1 MKNTFR
7 LLIILCSFVSILF
20 SCQPKYSKLVKAE
33 RAYVIIN
40 DSTTTSDARFDS
52 LIAPYKRII
61 DAEMNEVLIISET
74 PIVKEQPEG
83 ALGNMVADIV
93 LKKTMDK
100 LPINIQEEP
109 IFCILNN
116 GGLRT
121 SLPQGEITRKKIYE
135 LMPFENEIVV
145 LTLTYE
151 NTQELM
157 NYIARSGGVPVA
169 GIKMGIQKNEA
180 VNIFVNGNP
189 FDKNKN
195 YKIVTSDYL
204 AEGGDKMFFFKNP
217 VNKEIMSLKIRDV
230 LIEHM
235 KEEHKKGNTLNPKKD
250 GRVYLLDK
258 EINES
263 EK

>member
-7 LLIILCSFVSILF
+7 IPLFFLLFVSLLF
-20 SCQPKYSKLVKAE
+20 SCQPKYSKIVKAE
-33 RAYVIIN
+33 RTYVEIN
-40 DSTTTSDARFDS
+40 DSTTTSDIRLDS
-52 LIAPYKRII
+52 MIAPYKKII

-74 PIVKEQPEG
+74 PMIKEQPEG
-83 ALGNMVADIV
+83 LLGNMVADIV
-93 LKKTMDK
+93 LKKTLDK
-100 LPINIQEEP
+100 LPINVQEEP
-109 IFCILNN
+109 IFCVLNN

-121 SLPQGEITRKKIYE
+121 SLPEGDITRKKIYE
-135 LMPFENEIVV
+135 LMPFENEIVI
-145 LTLTYE
+145 LTLSPE
-151 NTQELM
+151 NAQELM
-157 NYIARSGGVPVA
+157 NYIARSGGVPVS

-217 VNKEIMSLKIRDV
+217 INKEIIGLKIRDV
-230 LIEHM
+230 LIEYM
-235 KEEHKKGNTLNPKKD
+235 KEENKKGKTLSAKKD
-250 GRVYLLDK
+250 ERIYLTGK
-258 EINES
+258 TNNET

>member
-1 MKNTFR
+1 MKQKIFFAY
-7 LLIILCSFVSILF
+7 ILFFFFTLFF

-33 RAYVIIN
+33 RGYIVIN
-40 DSTTTSDARFDS
+40 DSTTTSDVRFDS

-74 PIVKEQPEG
+74 PMVKDQPEG
-83 ALGNMVADIV
+83 LLGNMVADIV
-93 LKKTMDK
+93 LKKTLEK
-100 LPINIQEEP
+100 LPINVQEEP

-145 LTLTYE
+145 LTLTPE
-151 NTQELM
+151 NTLELM

-195 YKIVTSDYL
+195 YRIVTSDYL

-217 VNKEIMSLKIRDV
+217 INKEIAGLKIRDV
-230 LIEHM
+230 LIEYM
-235 KEEHKKGNTLNPKKD
+235 KEEHKKGKTLSAKKD

-258 EINES
+258 EIIES

>member
-1 MKNTFR
+1 MKLKF
-7 LLIILCSFVSILF
+7 IYSGILF
-20 SCQPKYSKLVKAE
+20 LVVALVISCQPKYSKLTKAE
-33 RAYVIIN
+33 RGYVVIN
-40 DSTTTSDARFDS
+40 DSTTTSDIRLDS

-74 PIVKEQPEG
+74 AMVKDQPEG
-83 ALGNMVADIV
+83 LLGNMVADIV
-93 LKKTMDK
+93 LKKTLDK

-109 IFCILNN
+109 VFCVLNN

-121 SLPQGEITRKKIYE
+121 SLPEGDISRKKIYE

-145 LTLTYE
+145 LTLSPE
-151 NTQELM
+151 NAQELM

-180 VNIFVNGNP
+180 VNIFVNGKP

-217 VNKEIMSLKIRDV
+217 INKEIIGLKIRDV

-235 KEEHKKGNTLNPKKD
+235 KEEHKKGKTLSAKKD
-250 GRVYLLDK
+250 ERIYLIGK
-258 EINES
+258 TNNET

>member
-1 MKNTFR
+1 MKNIFR
-7 LLIILCSFVSILF
+7 SSLLLFSFTSFFF

-33 RAYVIIN
+33 RGYIIIN

-52 LIAPYKRII
+52 LISPYKKII

-74 PIVKEQPEG
+74 PMIKEQPEG
-83 ALGNMVADIV
+83 LLGNMVADIV
-93 LKKTMDK
+93 LKKTMEK
-100 LPINIQEEP
+100 LPINVQEEP

-145 LTLTYE
+145 LTLSPE
-151 NTQELM
+151 NTQELL

-189 FDKNKN
+189 FDKTKN
-195 YKIVTSDYL
+195 YKVITSDYL

-217 VNKEIMSLKIRDV
+217 LNKEIVGIKIRDA
-230 LIEHM
+230 LIEQM
-235 KEEHKKGNTLNPKKD
+235 KEDHKKGKTLNTKKD
-250 GRVYLLDK
+250 GRIYLLDK
-258 EINES
+258 EIV
-263 EK
+263 EKEK